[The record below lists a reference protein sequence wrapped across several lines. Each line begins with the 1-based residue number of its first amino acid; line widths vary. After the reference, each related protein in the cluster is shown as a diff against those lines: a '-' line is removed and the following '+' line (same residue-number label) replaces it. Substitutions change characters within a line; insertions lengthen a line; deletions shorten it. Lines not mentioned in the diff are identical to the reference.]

1 MLPSMDLTGHL
12 SHVCEE
18 AHLPGAQKV
27 EVGYRC
33 VCKMCT
39 HVVLCFDMQAHCCVC
54 VCGVCVVCVVCMVCV
69 VCVSLPCLNVL
80 SL

>member
-1 MLPSMDLTGHL
+1 MDLTGHL

-18 AHLPGAQKV
+18 AHVPGAQKV

-33 VCKMCT
+33 VYKMCT
-39 HVVLCFDMQAHCCVC
+39 HVVLCCTLLC
-54 VCGVCVVCVVCMVCV
+54 VCGVCMMYVVCMVCV